1 MQNVRVVFITIR
13 VDQADKFAQSIVEHR
28 LAACVNVVENV
39 KSFYWWE
46 GKVKNDAESLL
57 IVKTTVQ
64 KLDALT
70 EYVKEN
76 HPYDVPELIALPVT
90 EGLPDYI
97 NWLIEETGKG

>member
-1 MQNVRVVFITIR
+1 MQNIRVVFITIPT
-13 VDQADKFAQSIVEHR
+13 DKAEAFAQSIVEQR
-28 LAACVNVVENV
+28 LAACVNVVPGV
-39 KSFYWWE
+39 KSYFWWDD
-46 GKVKNDAESLL
+46 KVQNEAESLL

-76 HPYDVPELIALPVT
+76 HPYDVPELIAMPVS